1 MRPYGAAGCAVA
13 QGATPTIHQRRAAYH
28 LATATQ
34 PRYYLD
40 SLDSIDI
47 WYLVVSINW
56 TAPGPRP
63 LLLDIVYPRLFLSG

>member
-40 SLDSIDI
+40 RLDSIDI
-47 WYLVVSINW
+47 WYLVSSGVYKLGC
-56 TAPGPRP
+56 TRP
-63 LLLDIVYPRLFLSG
+63 QAAAS

>member
-13 QGATPTIHQRRAAYH
+13 QGATPTIHQRRAVQAAYH

-47 WYLVVSINW
+47 NDIWYLVQAQIRENIYSE
-56 TAPGPRP
+56 
-63 LLLDIVYPRLFLSG
+63 YYK

>member
-1 MRPYGAAGCAVA
+1 MARLGAQLHRAPHQPYIRGE
-13 QGATPTIHQRRAAYH
+13 QHTIWP
-28 LATATQ
+28 LP